1 MVVEHLPVVHDSLD
15 RLLVGQRLRLPHLVA
30 DHGVAHQLLGEVE
43 VALVPD
49 DEVVQLHH
57 FTSGPG
63 HANTSSASI
72 SSMVAT
78 ARSVSV
84 RQSAR
89 DRSGNASQPL
99 SVMTGSTIR

>member
-1 MVVEHLPVVHDSLD
+1 M
-15 RLLVGQRLRLPHLVA
+15 RLTACSWVSVCDFADVVA
-30 DHGVAHQLLGEVE
+30 DHRSPINSSASVE

-57 FTSGPG
+57 FTSGAG

-84 RQSAR
+84 KQSAR
-89 DRSGNASQPL
+89 DRSGIASQPF
-99 SVMTGSTIR
+99 SVITGSTIK